1 MPVKVRI
8 YGQEATFSQGC
19 WACEDDSLLALLD
32 ALADP
37 RARTPEQE
45 RAHALY
51 AAGRYGGTVATAEG
65 WEEAPHPAPELRLA
79 DFAPAAAPEQAG
91 WLSFLRRRR

>member
-19 WACEDDSLLALLD
+19 WACEDDSLLALLQ

-37 RARTPEQE
+37 RACAPEQE

-51 AAGRYGGTVATAEG
+51 AAGRYGGMIASADG

-79 DFAPAAAPEQAG
+79 DFVPPTAPQQAG
-91 WLSFLRRRR
+91 WLGFLRRRR